1 MSIFTRY
8 AMDAL
13 MKTSHPEINR
23 RQCWNLHPHRT
34 PCTTCKDICPYGDQI
49 FTRPNLVKD
58 WDPCTDC
65 GLCVSACRSG
75 CIAPSP
81 EQVQRD
87 TTPADNDNDTIWI
100 GCEKSTRKN
109 TITRLCISALSW
121 EALAYLALSKKIVL
135 DLTPCGECE
144 NDLCAEQLRKEL
156 TRLVE
161 FFGPTVFEARFT
173 LAYELEDAPYHVKE
187 LSRREM
193 MEQLT
198 EGSKSGTKKLL
209 QKLPGLRDEEDA
221 GMDFRL
227 LLHQRTKQL
236 KAAME
241 TPLRYGYYLPNVT
254 DKCFGCGKCEK
265 SCRANALK
273 VEDLPDGQTRIVITP
288 WKCGECGICVASCS
302 NHGIDGMKLRQLTTL
317 GPVSIYKCT
326 KTLCADCGKPIAPD
340 SVDGICSVCRI
351 KRRTKKRQ
359 DGSSYYRWCCFTATN
374 EGLRRTDGAG
384 NVIGCSVGRQIRD
397 DIAMDLLR
405 RSVNAVTLD
414 KKSIISSL
422 TRVVESVLASGED
435 SGEQELRRL
444 ELELEKLQAR
454 SDAILDRFLDESIS
468 KEDYQRVKARCENEM
483 NRVQE
488 KIAAIKQR
496 QTLNTDT
503 QTLKPDIR
511 TAITGIVSGRTADD
525 DFYGHLLQQM
535 TVYRDGRVEVA
546 LNLLPAKWVY
556 VLDGLEKYRDKI
568 GVHDASSVPM
578 SVSRPLSSG

>member
-1 MSIFTRY
+1 MLQVAAYCRVSTDKEDQANSFEAQQRYFREYIQRQPDWELQGIYADEGFSGTSTNKRVEFNKMLHAAELGQIDLIVTKEVSRFTRNTV
-8 AMDAL
+8 DAL
-13 MKTSHPEINR
+13 QITRELRRRGVGVLFLNDSLDTRTNDGELRLTIMSSFAQDESRRTSERSKWGQMRSMEKGVVFGGSLLGYDVIGGKMTVNPEGAEVVRLIFHKYLQERKGCSTIARELREAGILSSKGNCLWSSATVTKILKNEKYCGDLIQKKTY
-23 RQCWNLHPHRT
+23 T
-34 PCTTCKDICPYGDQI
+34 PDYLTHEKKYNHGKEPLVELKDHHESIIDRETWQ
-49 FTRPNLVKD
+49 
-58 WDPCTDC
+58 
-65 GLCVSACRSG
+65 A
-75 CIAPSP
+75 
-81 EQVQRD
+81 VQR
-87 TTPADNDNDTIWI
+87 
-100 GCEKSTRKN
+100 
-109 TITRLCISALSW
+109 
-121 EALAYLALSKKIVL
+121 
-135 DLTPCGECE
+135 
-144 NDLCAEQLRKEL
+144 
-156 TRLVE
+156 
-161 FFGPTVFEARFT
+161 
-173 LAYELEDAPYHVKE
+173 E
-187 LSRREM
+187 LSRRNRA
-193 MEQLT
+193 T
-198 EGSKSGTKKLL
+198 
-209 QKLPGLRDEEDA
+209 
-221 GMDFRL
+221 
-227 LLHQRTKQL
+227 
-236 KAAME
+236 
-241 TPLRYGYYLPNVT
+241 
-254 DKCFGCGKCEK
+254 GCGGHGNRYPLSGKI
-265 SCRANALK
+265 R
-273 VEDLPDGQTRIVITP
+273 
-288 WKCGECGICVASCS
+288 CGECGKSFS
-302 NHGIDGMKLRQLTTL
+302 
-317 GPVSIYKCT
+317 Y
-326 KTLCADCGKPIAPD
+326 
-340 SVDGICSVCRI
+340 
-351 KRRTKKRQ
+351 RTKKRQ

-405 RSVNAVTLD
+405 RSVSAVTLD

-444 ELELEKLQAR
+444 ELEFEKLQAR